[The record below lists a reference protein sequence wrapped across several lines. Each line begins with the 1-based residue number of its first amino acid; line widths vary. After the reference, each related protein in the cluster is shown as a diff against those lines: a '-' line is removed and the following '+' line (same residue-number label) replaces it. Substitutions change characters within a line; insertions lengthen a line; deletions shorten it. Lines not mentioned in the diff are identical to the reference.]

1 MSSRSYSPVPSE
13 LSHIFINILKYRIS
27 LISRELISPK
37 LIKLITVFISVIADI
52 IICRRNVISER
63 VL

>member
-1 MSSRSYSPVPSE
+1 MSSRSYSPSRLYEV
-13 LSHIFINILKYRIS
+13 SHTFINILKYRIS

-52 IICRRNVISER
+52 IICKRDVISER
-63 VL
+63 